1 MTGNIK
7 KSRSRNR
14 PRSRR
19 RTRGGR
25 KSRSRN
31 RSRNRKRSRRHTR
44 RKRKEKKRKRGGTT
58 PAIRKAERLRR
69 NQTDINRVMRRDA
82 RVIPPQATT
91 LAEDAVWEERRIRRL
106 ENTGRLSRLLNKR
119 QYREDMGNDQERE
132 SAMIFP
138 GQQNQRI
145 RRTMRDTNWGPSYQT
160 RRAAQNYAE
169 DRTRDR

>member
-14 PRSRR
+14 SRSRR

-44 RKRKEKKRKRGGTT
+44 RKRKGKKRKRGGTT
-58 PAIRKAERLRR
+58 PAIRKAEMERR
-69 NQTDINRVMRRDA
+69 NKTDVKRVMQRDA
-82 RVIPPQATT
+82 RVPAPVQGTPA
-91 LAEDAVWEERRIRRL
+91 AARRTRRL
-106 ENTGRLSRLLNKR
+106 ANTRKLSRLLNKR

-132 SAMIFP
+132 SARIFP

-145 RRTMRDTNWGPSYQT
+145 RKTMREANWGPSHQT

-169 DRTRDR
+169 DRR